1 MNFASDNTAPIAPEI
16 LAALG
21 AANEGPAP
29 AYGGDAFTARL
40 SDRLAE
46 VFERPC
52 HFALVATGS
61 AANGLA
67 LSLASPP
74 YGQVLCHEASHIAL
88 EEGGAPEFYTGG
100 AKLAGVPGAQGKLT
114 VEGLQGAIDAH
125 PPLPPHVMPRT
136 VLSLTQATELGTV
149 YTPEEIATLS
159 AWARGQGLKVHM
171 DGARFANAA
180 VRAGASAA
188 DLSWKAGIDL
198 LSFGATKNGALA
210 AELLLVFDD
219 ALAEGLAPRQKRAG
233 HLWSKQR
240 YLAAQMLAYLE
251 NDLWLR
257 LAAHANAQAQRLSEG
272 LAALPGVT
280 LEAPTDANEVFVHL
294 PLPLQAAL
302 REAGATFYPWHAPGL
317 PLSETRVRLV
327 THHATA
333 PEDVEAFLAL
343 AQQSA

>member
-1 MNFASDNTAPIAPEI
+1 VNFASDNTAPIAPEI
-16 LAALG
+16 LTALG

-29 AYGGDAFTARL
+29 AYGGDDFTAHL
-40 SDRLAE
+40 KDRLAE

-61 AANGLA
+61 AANGIA

-74 YGQVLCHEASHIAL
+74 YGQVLCHEASHITL

-100 AKLAGVPGAQGKLT
+100 AKLAAVPGAQGKLT
-114 VEGLQGAIDAH
+114 AEGLQGAIDAH
-125 PPLPPHVMPRT
+125 PPLPPHVMPRS

-149 YTPEEIATLS
+149 YTREELGTLS
-159 AWARGQGLKVHM
+159 AWARGQKLKVHM
-171 DGARFANAA
+171 DGARFANA
-180 VRAGASAA
+180 VVSTGASAA
-188 DLSWKAGIDL
+188 ELSWKAGVDL

-251 NDLWLR
+251 DDLWLR
-257 LAAHANAQAQRLSEG
+257 LAAHANAQARRLGEG
-272 LAALPGVT
+272 LAALPGVI
-280 LEAPTDANEVFVHL
+280 LEAPTEANEVFVHL
-294 PLPLQAAL
+294 PLPLQTAL
-302 REAGATFYPWHAPGL
+302 RAAGATFYPWHAPGL
-317 PLSETRVRLV
+317 APSETRVRLV

-333 PEDVEAFLAL
+333 PADVEAFLAF
-343 AQQSA
+343 AQKSV

>member
-1 MNFASDNTAPIAPEI
+1 TAPIAPEI
-16 LAALG
+16 LTALG

-29 AYGGDAFTARL
+29 AYGGDDFTAHL
-40 SDRLAE
+40 KDRLAE

-61 AANGLA
+61 AANGIA

-74 YGQVLCHEASHIAL
+74 YGQVLCHEGSHITL

-100 AKLAGVPGAQGKLT
+100 AKLAAVPGAQGKLT
-114 VEGLQGAIDAH
+114 VEGRTIAIDAH
-125 PPLPPHVMPRT
+125 PPLPPHVMPRS

-149 YTPEEIATLS
+149 YTREELGTLS
-159 AWARGQGLKVHM
+159 AWARSQRLKVHM
-171 DGARFANAA
+171 DGARFANA
-180 VRAGASAA
+180 VVSTGASAA
-188 DLSWKAGIDL
+188 ELSWQAGIDL

-251 NDLWLR
+251 DDLWLR
-257 LAAHANAQAQRLSEG
+257 LAAHANAQARRLSEG
-272 LAALPGVT
+272 LAALPGVI
-280 LEAPTDANEVFVHL
+280 LEAPTEANEVFVHL
-294 PLPLQAAL
+294 PLPLQTAL
-302 REAGATFYPWHAPGL
+302 RAAGATFYPWHAPGL
-317 PLSETRVRLV
+317 APSETRVRLV

-333 PEDVEAFLAL
+333 PADVEAFLAF
-343 AQQSA
+343 AQKSV

>member
-1 MNFASDNTAPIAPEI
+1 MNFASDNTAPIAAEI

-29 AYGGDAFTARL
+29 AYGGDSLTARL
-40 SDRLAE
+40 GDRLAE
-46 VFERPC
+46 LFERPC

-61 AANGLA
+61 AANGIA

-74 YGQVLCHEASHIAL
+74 YGQVLCHEASHITL

-100 AKLAGVPGAQGKLT
+100 AKLSGVPGAQGKLT
-114 VEGLQGAIDAH
+114 AQGLQAAIDAH
-125 PPLPPHVMPRT
+125 PPLPPHVMPRS

-149 YTPEEIATLS
+149 YTAGELAALT
-159 AWARGQGLKVHM
+159 AWARSQVLKVHM
-171 DGARFANAA
+171 DGARFANA
-180 VRAGASAA
+180 VVSTGASAA
-188 DLSWKAGIDL
+188 ELSWKAGIDL

-251 NDLWLR
+251 DDLWLR

-272 LAALPGVT
+272 LTALPGVT
-280 LEAPTDANEVFVHL
+280 LEAPTQANEVFVHL
-294 PLPLQAAL
+294 PVPLQEAL
-302 REAGATFYPWHAPGL
+302 RGAGATFYPWHAPGL
-317 PLSETRVRLV
+317 NPSETRVRLV
-327 THHATA
+327 THHATS

-343 AQQSA
+343 ARKSV

>member
-29 AYGGDAFTARL
+29 AYGGDSLTARL
-40 SDRLAE
+40 GVRLAE
-46 VFERPC
+46 LFERPC

-61 AANGLA
+61 AANGIA

-74 YGQVLCHEASHIAL
+74 YGQVLCHEASHITL

-114 VEGLQGAIDAH
+114 VQGLQTAIDAH
-125 PPLPPHVMPRT
+125 PPLPPHVMPRS

-149 YTPEEIATLS
+149 YTAGELAALT
-159 AWARGQGLKVHM
+159 AWARSQVLKVHM
-171 DGARFANAA
+171 DGARFANA
-180 VRAGASAA
+180 VVSTGASAA
-188 DLSWKAGIDL
+188 ELSWKAGIDL

-251 NDLWLR
+251 DDLWLR

-272 LAALPGVT
+272 LTALPGVT
-280 LEAPTDANEVFVHL
+280 LEAPTEANEVFVHL
-294 PLPLQAAL
+294 PVPLQEAL
-302 REAGATFYPWHAPGL
+302 RGAGATFYPWHAPGL
-317 PLSETRVRLV
+317 NPSETRVRLV

-333 PEDVEAFLAL
+333 PGDVEAFIAL
-343 AQQSA
+343 AQKSV

>member
-1 MNFASDNTAPIAPEI
+1 MNFASDNTAPIAAEI

-29 AYGGDAFTARL
+29 AYGGDSLTARL
-40 SDRLAE
+40 GDRLAE
-46 VFERPC
+46 LFERPC

-61 AANGLA
+61 AANGIA

-74 YGQVLCHEASHIAL
+74 YGQVLCHEASHITL

-100 AKLAGVPGAQGKLT
+100 AKLSGVPGAQGKLT
-114 VEGLQGAIDAH
+114 AQGLQAAIDAH
-125 PPLPPHVMPRT
+125 PPLPPHVMPRS

-149 YTPEEIATLS
+149 YTAGELAALT
-159 AWARGQGLKVHM
+159 AWARSQALKVHM
-171 DGARFANAA
+171 DGARFANA
-180 VRAGASAA
+180 VVSTGASAA
-188 DLSWKAGIDL
+188 ELSWKAGIDL

-251 NDLWLR
+251 DDLWLR
-257 LAAHANAQAQRLSEG
+257 LAVHANAQAQRLSEG
-272 LAALPGVT
+272 LTALPGVT
-280 LEAPTDANEVFVHL
+280 LEAPTEANEVFVHL
-294 PLPLQAAL
+294 PVPLQEAL
-302 REAGATFYPWHAPGL
+302 RAAGATFYPWHAPGL
-317 PLSETRVRLV
+317 NPSETRVRLV
-327 THHATA
+327 THHATS

-343 AQQSA
+343 ARKSV

>member
-29 AYGGDAFTARL
+29 AYGGDDLTARL
-40 SDRLAE
+40 RDRLTE
-46 VFERPC
+46 LFERPC
-52 HFALVATGS
+52 PFALVATGS
-61 AANGLA
+61 AANGIA

-100 AKLAGVPGAQGKLT
+100 AKLAGIPGAQGKLT
-114 VEGLQGAIDAH
+114 VDGLQAAIDAH
-125 PPLPPHVMPRT
+125 PPLPPHVMPRS

-149 YTPEEIATLS
+149 YTAEEIATLS
-159 AWARGQGLKVHM
+159 TWARNQGLKVHM
-171 DGARFANAA
+171 DGARFANA
-180 VRAGASAA
+180 VVSTGASPAE
-188 DLSWKAGIDL
+188 LSWKAGVDL

-219 ALAEGLAPRQKRAG
+219 GLAEGLAPRQKRAG

-240 YLAAQMLAYLE
+240 YLAAQMLAYLK
-251 NDLWLR
+251 DGLWLR
-257 LAAHANAQAQRLSEG
+257 LAAQANAQARRLSEG
-272 LAALPGVT
+272 LSALPSVT
-280 LEAPTDANEVFVHL
+280 LEAPTEANEVVVHL
-294 PLPLQAAL
+294 PRPLQKAL
-302 REAGATFYPWHAPGL
+302 QEAGATFYPWHAPGL
-317 PLSETRVRLV
+317 PPSETRVRLV

-333 PEDVEAFLAL
+333 PEEVERFLAV
-343 AQQSA
+343 AQKSA

>member
-21 AANEGPAP
+21 AANEGSAP
-29 AYGGDAFTARL
+29 AYGGDELTARL
-40 SDRLAE
+40 TSQLEA

-74 YGQVLCHEASHIAL
+74 YGQVLCHEASHITL

-100 AKLAGVPGAQGKLT
+100 AKLAGIPGTQGKLT
-114 VEGLQGAIDAH
+114 VDGLQAAIDAH

-149 YTPEEIATLS
+149 YTPEELSTLT
-159 AWARGQGLKVHM
+159 AWARSQALKVHM
-171 DGARFANAA
+171 DGARFANA
-180 VRAGASAA
+180 VVSTGASAA
-188 DLSWKAGIDL
+188 ELSWKAGIDL

-240 YLAAQMLAYLE
+240 YLAAQLLAYLE
-251 NDLWLR
+251 DDLWLR

-280 LEAPTDANEVFVHL
+280 LEAPTQANEVFVHL
-294 PLPLQAAL
+294 PVPLQEAL
-302 REAGATFYPWHAPGL
+302 RGAGATFYPWHAPGL
-317 PLSETRVRLV
+317 NPSETRVRLV
-327 THHATA
+327 THHATS
-333 PEDVEAFLAL
+333 PEEVEAFLAI
-343 AQQSA
+343 AQKSV

>member
-1 MNFASDNTAPIAPEI
+1 VNFASDNTAPVASEI
-16 LAALG
+16 LTALG

-29 AYGGDAFTARL
+29 AYGSDDFTTRL
-40 SDRLAE
+40 SGQLAE

-52 HFALVATGS
+52 HFALVSTGS
-61 AANGLA
+61 AANGIA

-74 YGQVLCHEASHIAL
+74 YGQVLCHEASHIIL

-114 VEGLQGAIDAH
+114 IEGLQGAIDAH
-125 PPLPPHVMPRT
+125 PPLPPHVMPRS

-149 YTPEEIATLS
+149 YTREEIATLT
-159 AWARGQGLKVHM
+159 AWARSQRLKVHM
-171 DGARFANAA
+171 DGARFANA
-180 VRAGASAA
+180 VVSTGASAA
-188 DLSWKAGIDL
+188 ELSWKGGVDL

-219 ALAEGLAPRQKRAG
+219 DLAEGLAPRQKRAG

-251 NDLWLR
+251 DDLWLR
-257 LAAHANAQAQRLSEG
+257 LAAHANAQARRLSEA
-272 LAALPGVT
+272 LATLPGVS
-280 LEAPTDANEVFVHL
+280 LEAPTEANEVFVHL
-294 PLPLQAAL
+294 PLPIQKAL
-302 REAGATFYPWHAPGL
+302 RQAGATFYPWHAPGL
-317 PLSETRVRLV
+317 APSETRVRLV

-333 PEDVEAFLAL
+333 PEEVEAFLAF
-343 AQQSA
+343 AQKSV

>member
-21 AANEGPAP
+21 AANEGSAP
-29 AYGGDAFTARL
+29 AYGGDDFTAHL
-40 SDRLAE
+40 KDRLAE

-61 AANGLA
+61 AANGIA

-74 YGQVLCHEASHIAL
+74 YGQVLCHEASHITL

-100 AKLAGVPGAQGKLT
+100 AKLAAVPGAQGKLT
-114 VEGLQGAIDAH
+114 VEGLQGGIDAH
-125 PPLPPHVMPRT
+125 PPLPPHVMPRS

-149 YTPEEIATLS
+149 YTREELGTLS
-159 AWARGQGLKVHM
+159 AWARSQRLKVHM
-171 DGARFANAA
+171 DGARFANA
-180 VRAGASAA
+180 VVSTGASAA
-188 DLSWKAGIDL
+188 ELSWQAGIDL

-251 NDLWLR
+251 DDLWLR
-257 LAAHANAQAQRLSEG
+257 LAAHANAQARRLSEG

-280 LEAPTDANEVFVHL
+280 LEAPTEANEVFVHL
-294 PLPLQAAL
+294 PLPLQTAL
-302 REAGATFYPWHAPGL
+302 RAAGATFYPWHAPGL
-317 PLSETRVRLV
+317 APSETRVRLV

-333 PEDVEAFLAL
+333 PADVEAFLAF
-343 AQQSA
+343 AQKSV

>member
-1 MNFASDNTAPIAPEI
+1 MNFASDNTAPVAPEI

-29 AYGGDAFTARL
+29 AYGGDALTARL
-40 SDRLAE
+40 GDRLAE

-52 HFALVATGS
+52 HFALVSTGS
-61 AANGLA
+61 AANGIA

-74 YGQVLCHEASHIAL
+74 YGQVLCHEGSHITL

-100 AKLAGVPGAQGKLT
+100 AKLAVVPGAQGKLR
-114 VEGLQGAIDAH
+114 VEGLQGAINAH

-149 YTPEEIATLS
+149 YTGGEIAALT
-159 AWARGQGLKVHM
+159 AWARSQKLKVHM
-171 DGARFANAA
+171 DGARFANA
-180 VRAGASAA
+180 VVSTGASAA
-188 DLSWKAGIDL
+188 ELSWKAGIDL

-240 YLAAQMLAYLE
+240 YLAAQLLAYLE

-257 LAAHANAQAQRLSEG
+257 LAAHANAQAQRLGEG

-280 LEAPTDANEVFVHL
+280 LEAPTEANEVFVHL
-294 PLPLQAAL
+294 PAPLQEAL
-302 REAGATFYPWHAPGL
+302 RGAGATFYPWHAPGL
-317 PLSETRVRLV
+317 APSETRVRLV

-333 PEDVEAFLAL
+333 PGDVEAFLAL
-343 AQQSA
+343 AQQSV

>member
-1 MNFASDNTAPIAPEI
+1 MNFASDNTAPIAAEI

-29 AYGGDAFTARL
+29 AYGGDSLTARL
-40 SDRLAE
+40 GDRLAE
-46 VFERPC
+46 LFERPC

-61 AANGLA
+61 AANGIA

-74 YGQVLCHEASHIAL
+74 YGQVLCHEASHITL

-114 VEGLQGAIDAH
+114 VQGLQAAIDAH
-125 PPLPPHVMPRT
+125 PPLPPHVMPRS

-149 YTPEEIATLS
+149 YTAGELAALT
-159 AWARGQGLKVHM
+159 AWARSQVLKVHM
-171 DGARFANAA
+171 DGARFANA
-180 VRAGASAA
+180 VVSTGASAA
-188 DLSWKAGIDL
+188 ELSWKAGIDL

-251 NDLWLR
+251 DDLWLR

-272 LAALPGVT
+272 LTALPGVT
-280 LEAPTDANEVFVHL
+280 LEAPTQANEVFVHL
-294 PLPLQAAL
+294 PVPLQEAL
-302 REAGATFYPWHAPGL
+302 RGAGATFYPWHAPGL
-317 PLSETRVRLV
+317 NPSETRVRLV
-327 THHATA
+327 THHATS
-333 PEDVEAFLAL
+333 PEDVEAFVAL
-343 AQQSA
+343 ARKSV

>member
-29 AYGGDAFTARL
+29 AYGGDQLTGRL
-40 SDRLAE
+40 HSRLEA

-52 HFALVATGS
+52 HFALVSTGS
-61 AANGLA
+61 AANGIA

-74 YGQVLCHEASHIAL
+74 YGQVLCHEASHITL

-114 VEGLQGAIDAH
+114 VEGLQAAIDGH
-125 PPLPPHVMPRT
+125 PPLPPHVMPRS

-149 YTPEEIATLS
+149 YTAGEIAALT
-159 AWARGQGLKVHM
+159 AWARSQNLKVHM
-171 DGARFANAA
+171 DGARFANA
-180 VRAGASAA
+180 VVSTGASAA
-188 DLSWKAGIDL
+188 EISWKAGIDL

-240 YLAAQMLAYLE
+240 YLAAQLLAYLE
-251 NDLWLR
+251 DDLWLR
-257 LAAHANAQAQRLSEG
+257 LAAHANAQARRLSEG

-280 LEAPTDANEVFVHL
+280 LEAPTEANEVFVHL
-294 PLPLQAAL
+294 PLPLQKTL
-302 REAGATFYPWHAPGL
+302 REACATFYPWHAPGL
-317 PLSETRVRLV
+317 APSETRVRLV

-333 PEDVEAFLAL
+333 PEDVKAFLAL
-343 AQQSA
+343 AQQSV

>member
-29 AYGGDAFTARL
+29 AYGGDELTARL
-40 SDRLAE
+40 NSRLEE

-61 AANGLA
+61 AANGIA

-74 YGQVLCHEASHIAL
+74 YGQVLCHEASHITL

-100 AKLAGVPGAQGKLT
+100 AKLSGVPGAQGKLT
-114 VEGLQGAIDAH
+114 VQGLQAAIDAH
-125 PPLPPHVMPRT
+125 PPLPPHVMPRS

-149 YTPEEIATLS
+149 YTAGELAALT
-159 AWARGQGLKVHM
+159 AWARSQVLKVHM
-171 DGARFANAA
+171 DGARFANA
-180 VRAGASAA
+180 VVSTGASAA
-188 DLSWKAGIDL
+188 ELSWKAGIDL

-251 NDLWLR
+251 DDLWLR
-257 LAAHANAQAQRLSEG
+257 LAVHANAQAQRLSEG
-272 LAALPGVT
+272 LTALPGVT
-280 LEAPTDANEVFVHL
+280 LEAPTQANEVFVHL
-294 PLPLQAAL
+294 PVPLQEAL
-302 REAGATFYPWHAPGL
+302 RGAGATFYPWHAPGL
-317 PLSETRVRLV
+317 NPSETRVRLV
-327 THHATA
+327 THPATS

-343 AQQSA
+343 ARKSV